1 MPMVE
6 IAGFGFNRYQFLA
19 NSTEVLMGPKPADAR
34 TDHDLFRTELVN
46 LIDQRHELVRL
57 AGLIN
62 WQAFA
67 DEWSAQFVSTTGRP
81 ALSTRLMAALLYLKH
96 LYALSDEDTVE
107 RWSENPYWQHFS
119 GERYFQHEL
128 PCDAS
133 SLVRWRQRI
142 GEAGCEWL
150 LIQTIE
156 AARRGGVVKR
166 TSLDTV
172 VLDTTV
178 QPKAIAHPTDSRLLN
193 RAREQ
198 LVDAAQDAGIAL
210 RQSYARVGKAAEHQA
225 GRYAHAKQYRRM
237 QREIRKLRTWLGR
250 VIRDVQR
257 KCGMVSGE
265 IAGALKAKLEIAQ
278 RLHAQQRDSKDKL
291 YALHAPEV
299 ECIAKGKAR
308 APYEFGV
315 KASVAVTAKEGLV
328 VGMRSMPGNP
338 YDGHTVDSQIEQISI
353 LTGTTPKIVLA
364 DRGYRGVVP
373 SAGSQLLISHT
384 RRLPKR
390 LKKLLKRRQVV
401 EPMIGHMKSDGL
413 LDRNWLKG
421 SLGDAIHAVMCGAG
435 HNLRM
440 ILAHLRVLLLAFIA
454 LLAFAAAHA
463 TVQPRLAPKSTDD

>member
-1 MPMVE
+1 
-6 IAGFGFNRYQFLA
+6 
-19 NSTEVLMGPKPADAR
+19 MGPKPAESTD
-34 TDHDLFRTELVN
+34 DHDLFRTELVN

-57 AGLIN
+57 AELID
-62 WQAFA
+62 WQAFGN
-67 DEWSAQFVSTTGRP
+67 EWSPQFVSTTGRP
-81 ALSTRLMAALLYLKH
+81 ALPTRLMASLLYLKH
-96 LYALSDEDTVE
+96 LYALSDEDTIE

-128 PCDAS
+128 PCDPS

-150 LIQTIE
+150 LAQSIE
-156 AARRGGVVKR
+156 AAKRGRVIKR
-166 TSLDTV
+166 ASLDVV

-198 LVDAAQDAGIAL
+198 LVGAAQDASITL

-257 KCGMVSGE
+257 KGGE
-265 IAGALKAKLEIAQ
+265 ITGALKAKIETAQ
-278 RLHAQQRDSKDKL
+278 RLYAQRRDSKNKL

-308 APYEFGV
+308 TPYEFGV
-315 KASVAVTAKEGLV
+315 KTSVAVTAKEGLV

-338 YDGHTVDSQIEQISI
+338 YDGHTVDSQIEQIGV
-353 LTGTTPKIVLA
+353 LAGATPKMALV
-364 DRGYRGVVP
+364 DRGYRGVQA
-373 SAGSQLLISHT
+373 SAGTRLLVSHT
-384 RRLPKR
+384 RRLPKS
-390 LKKLLKRRQVV
+390 LQKLLKRRQMV

-413 LDRNWLKG
+413 LNRNWLKG
-421 SLGDAIHAVMCGAG
+421 TLGDAMHAVPCGAG

-440 ILAHLRVLLLAFIA
+440 ILAHLRVLYCAVIGQLILAMSLVTRA
-454 LLAFAAAHA
+454 LRPSL
-463 TVQPRLAPKSTDD
+463 PLPES

>member
-1 MPMVE
+1 
-6 IAGFGFNRYQFLA
+6 
-19 NSTEVLMGPKPADAR
+19 MGPKPVDER
-34 TDHDLFRTELVN
+34 SDHDLFRTELVN
-46 LIDQRHELVRL
+46 LIDHRHELVKL
-57 AGLIN
+57 GELIN

-67 DEWSAQFVSTTGRP
+67 DEWSPQFISTTGRP
-81 ALSTRLMAALLYLKH
+81 ALPTRLMAALLYLKH
-96 LYALSDEDTVE
+96 VYALSDEDTVE

-128 PCDAS
+128 PCDPS

-150 LIQTIE
+150 LAQSI
-156 AARRGGVVKR
+156 AAATKGRVIKR
-166 TSLDTV
+166 ASLDEV

-198 LVDAAQDAGIAL
+198 LVNAAQHAGITL

-257 KCGMVSGE
+257 KGGE
-265 IAGALKAKLEIAQ
+265 ITGALEHKIRLAQ
-278 RLHAQQRDSKDKL
+278 RLYEQRRDSKNKL

-308 APYEFGV
+308 TPYEFGV
-315 KASVAVTAKEGLV
+315 KVSVAVTAKEGLV

-338 YDGHTVDSQIEQISI
+338 YDGHTVDSQIEQIAI
-353 LTGTTPKIVLA
+353 LCGVTPKIALV
-364 DRGYRGVVP
+364 DRGYRGVEP
-373 SAGSQLLISHT
+373 AADTRLLVSHT
-384 RRLPKR
+384 RRLPKK

-401 EPMIGHMKSDGL
+401 EPMIGHMKADGL

-421 SLGDAIHAVMCGAG
+421 ALGDAMHAILCGAG

-440 ILAHLRVLLLAFIA
+440 ILAHLRVLYLAFVA
-454 LLAFAAAHA
+454 QLVSLLLTTAPPPHSSRRLAF
-463 TVQPRLAPKSTDD
+463 S

>member
-1 MPMVE
+1 
-6 IAGFGFNRYQFLA
+6 
-19 NSTEVLMGPKPADAR
+19 MGPKPADER

-46 LIDQRHELVRL
+46 LIDLRHELVKL
-57 AGLIN
+57 AELID

-67 DEWSAQFVSTTGRP
+67 HKWSPQFESTTGRP
-81 ALSTRLMAALLYLKH
+81 ALPTRLMAALLYLKH
-96 LYALSDEDTVE
+96 VYALSDDDVVE
-107 RWSENPYWQHFS
+107 RWRENPYWQHFS
-119 GERYFQHEL
+119 GERYFRHEL
-128 PCDAS
+128 PCDPS

-142 GEAGCEWL
+142 GEEGCEWL
-150 LIQTIE
+150 LAHSIE
-156 AARRGGVVKR
+156 AATRAGVIKR
-166 TSLDTV
+166 CSLDEV

-198 LVDAAQDAGIAL
+198 LVAEAQGAGIAL

-257 KCGMVSGE
+257 KGGE
-265 IAGALKAKLEIAQ
+265 LTGTLKHKVEIAQ
-278 RLHAQQRDSKDKL
+278 RLHSQKRDSKNKL

-308 APYEFGV
+308 TPYEFGV
-315 KASVAVTAKEGLV
+315 KVSVAVTASEGLV

-338 YDGHTVDSQIEQISI
+338 YDGHTVDSQLEQVSI
-353 LTGTTPKIVLA
+353 LTGHTPKIALV
-364 DRGYRGVVP
+364 DRGYRGVEP
-373 SAGSQLLISHT
+373 PAGTRLLISHT

-401 EPMIGHMKSDGL
+401 EPMIGHMKADGL
-413 LDRNWLKG
+413 LDKNWLKG
-421 SLGDAIHAVMCGAG
+421 ADGDALHALLCGAG

-440 ILAHLRVLLLAFIA
+440 ILRHLRVLCLA
-454 LLAFAAAHA
+454 LLTWLAL
-463 TVQPRLAPKSTDD
+463 TIGVMLAPIRSTPSSAAC